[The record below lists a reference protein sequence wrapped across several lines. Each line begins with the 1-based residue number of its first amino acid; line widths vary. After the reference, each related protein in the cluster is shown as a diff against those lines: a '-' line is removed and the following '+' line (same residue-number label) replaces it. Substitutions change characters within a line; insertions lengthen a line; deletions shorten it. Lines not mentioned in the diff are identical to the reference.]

1 MWYKIF
7 FWDIARLYFVCKC
20 KNCRSRD
27 MIEWNKRCVKNVGQ
41 YLNILSTNTNYTIL
55 YVCFSSL
62 TKVVNHLTST
72 LQCRINFIFV
82 TLCIFDFCLTNIS
95 FLHVLFCPLFFL
107 LLHLVTVNKNMSQG
121 VQLIRC
127 SIYIYIVLFN
137 HFIDSSQYIFWN
149 FL

>member
-1 MWYKIF
+1 MANICIYIYIYDDIEQCRIVDIVQYKFRCGITYF

-82 TLCIFDFCLTNIS
+82 TPCIFALLIYHFCM
-95 FLHVLFCPLFFL
+95 FCFALCFF
-107 LLHLVTVNKNMSQG
+107 VTTFSN
-121 VQLIRC
+121 C
-127 SIYIYIVLFN
+127 
-137 HFIDSSQYIFWN
+137 
-149 FL
+149 

>member
-1 MWYKIF
+1 M
-7 FWDIARLYFVCKC
+7 ARLYFVCKC

-55 YVCFSSL
+55 YVCFFLPNQGGESFNL
-62 TKVVNHLTST
+62 NITMPNKFHFCNALY
-72 LQCRINFIFV
+72 
-82 TLCIFDFCLTNIS
+82 FCLTNIS

-127 SIYIYIVLFN
+127 SIYI
-137 HFIDSSQYIFWN
+137 
-149 FL
+149 

>member
-1 MWYKIF
+1 MYI
-7 FWDIARLYFVCKC
+7 VCKC

-82 TLCIFDFCLTNIS
+82 TLCIFALLIFHFCM
-95 FLHVLFCPLFFL
+95 FCFALCFL

-127 SIYIYIVLFN
+127 SIYIYVNILIYV
-137 HFIDSSQYIFWN
+137 HIIICKG
-149 FL
+149 